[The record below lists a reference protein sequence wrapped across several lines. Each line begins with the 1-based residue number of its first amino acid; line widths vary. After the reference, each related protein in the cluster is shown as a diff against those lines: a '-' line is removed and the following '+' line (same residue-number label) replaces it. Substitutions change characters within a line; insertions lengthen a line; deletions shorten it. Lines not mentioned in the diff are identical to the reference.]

1 MHSILIAVDGSNQA
15 LRAVRHAIGIVQ
27 KGLEAEIHILNVQ
40 PPMITLVEFP
50 FQDYA
55 LIEKAQQQ
63 HAEKVLKFATK
74 LLDAAEL
81 SYTKHFEIGPV
92 SRTIVDCAKANK
104 CDSITMGTRGMG
116 AFGNLVLG
124 SIANQVIHLAEIPVT
139 LVK

>member
-1 MHSILIAVDGSNQA
+1 MRSILIPVDGSNHA
-15 LRAVRHAIGIVQ
+15 LRAVRHAIENIQ
-27 KGLEAEIHILNVQ
+27 EGLVAGIHIINVQ
-40 PPMITLVEFP
+40 PPMTVLSESP

-92 SRTIVDCAKANK
+92 TRTIVDYAKANK
-104 CDSITMGTRGMG
+104 CDSIIMGTRGMG

-124 SIANQVIHLAEIPVT
+124 STANQVVHLAEIPVT

>member
-1 MHSILIAVDGSNQA
+1 MHSILIPVDGSSHA
-15 LRAVRHAIGIVQ
+15 LRAVRHAIGNIQ
-27 KGLEAEIHILNVQ
+27 EGLEANIHVLNVQ
-40 PPMITLVEFP
+40 PPMTMLSEFP

-92 SRTIVDCAKANK
+92 SRTIIDYAKANK

-116 AFGNLVLG
+116 VFGNLVLG
-124 SIANQVIHLAEIPVT
+124 STANQVIHLAEIPVT